1 MQTAL
6 DKNYFEIFG
15 LPEAFDIDTAV
26 MKGRYHDLQQQLH
39 PDRFASATDQEKRL
53 SVQMTALVNE
63 AFQTLK
69 NPLRRGRY
77 LLQLRGIDTNE
88 EIDTAMDPAFLMEQI
103 ELREALD
110 AACDSA
116 RPLPELA
123 SLGHEVT
130 QAIDVHTDKLR
141 DRLSQHNEIALREAR
156 HTVRELQFLEKLAQ
170 EIEQREE
177 EFIK

>member
-1 MQTAL
+1 MQAAL

-15 LPEAFDIDTAV
+15 LPETFDIDTAA
-26 MKGRYHDLQQQLH
+26 MKDRYHDLQQQLH
-39 PDRFASATDQEKRL
+39 PDRYASATDQEKRL

-88 EIDTAMDPAFLMEQI
+88 EIDTAMDPAFLMEQM

-110 AACDSA
+110 TACDSD
-116 RPLPELA
+116 RPLPELT
-123 SLGHEVT
+123 SLGRKVV
-130 QAIDVHTDKLR
+130 QAIEVRINHLR
-141 DRLSQHNEIALREAR
+141 DRLSREDAKSSEEAR
-156 HTVRELQFLEKLAQ
+156 NTVRELQFLEKLAQ

-177 EFIK
+177 EFI